1 MIGNWTRKD
10 AEMAYSSPKGGA
22 LRYLLMIVMA
32 CVMTG
37 CAADVVMRNPRTDET
52 VTCEASFKGLNPWS
66 QQETCIADYIERGWI
81 RKD

>member
-1 MIGNWTRKD
+1 
-10 AEMAYSSPKGGA
+10 MAGSSPKEEA

-52 VTCEASFKGLNPWS
+52 VTCEASLKGLNPWS
-66 QQETCIADYIERGWI
+66 QQDTCIADCIERGWI